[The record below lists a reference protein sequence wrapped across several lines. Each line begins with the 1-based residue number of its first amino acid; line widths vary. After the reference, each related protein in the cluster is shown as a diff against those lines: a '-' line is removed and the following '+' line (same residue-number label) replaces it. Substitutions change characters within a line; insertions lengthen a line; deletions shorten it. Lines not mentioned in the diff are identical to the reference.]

1 MSNWRFIVSRLAST
15 ALAVTG
21 LAGGYA
27 TGRATKKRPLAAVV
41 LGAAG
46 VGAFLVWK
54 KDAGT
59 ARAVTLLSAYLGGF
73 GASHPLAKKMG
84 AWPAVN
90 AVTAGVGVLSL
101 LLGGK
106 KKAADQ

>member
-1 MSNWRFIVSRLAST
+1 MSRLAST

-27 TGRATKKRPLAAVV
+27 AGRATGQRPLAAVV

-46 VGAFLVWK
+46 VGSFLMWK

-59 ARAVTLLSAYLGGF
+59 GKAAALAAAYVGGF
-73 GASHPLAKKMG
+73 GASHPLAKKIG

-90 AVTAGVGVLSL
+90 TVTAGVGVLSL
-101 LLGGK
+101 VLGGK
-106 KKAADQ
+106 KKEKKA

>member
-1 MSNWRFIVSRLAST
+1 MSRIAST
-15 ALAVTG
+15 ALATTG
-21 LAGGYA
+21 LLGGYA

-46 VGAFLVWK
+46 VGAFLLWK

-59 ARAVTLLSAYLGGF
+59 GKAVALASAYLGGF
-73 GASHPLAKKMG
+73 GASHPLAKKIG

-90 AVTAGVGVLSL
+90 TVTAGVALLSL
-101 LLGGK
+101 VLGGSK
-106 KKAADQ
+106 KKAEELY

>member
-1 MSNWRFIVSRLAST
+1 MSRLAST
-15 ALAVTG
+15 ALAATG

-46 VGAFLVWK
+46 VGSFLIWK

-59 ARAVTLLSAYLGGF
+59 GKAVALISAYLGGF
-73 GASHPLAKKMG
+73 GASHPLAKKIG

-90 AVTAGVGVLSL
+90 SVTAGVALLSL
-101 LLGGK
+101 IIGGSK
-106 KKAADQ
+106 KPKGDLS

>member
-1 MSNWRFIVSRLAST
+1 MSRIVST
-15 ALAVTG
+15 ALATTG
-21 LAGGYA
+21 LVGGYA

-46 VGAFLVWK
+46 AGAFLLWM

-59 ARAVTLLSAYLGGF
+59 AKAIALISAYLGGF
-73 GASHPLAKKMG
+73 GASHPLAKKIG

-90 AVTAGVGVLSL
+90 SVTAGVAILSL
-101 LLGGK
+101 VLGGPK
-106 KKAADQ
+106 KNKDELS

>member
-1 MSNWRFIVSRLAST
+1 MSRIAST

-21 LAGGYA
+21 LLGGYA

-41 LGAAG
+41 LGTAG
-46 VGAFLVWK
+46 TGAFLLWK

-59 ARAVTLLSAYLGGF
+59 TKAIALISAYLGGF
-73 GASHPLAKKMG
+73 GASHPLAKKIG

-90 AVTAGVGVLSL
+90 SVTAGVAILSL
-101 LLGGK
+101 LLGGSDK
-106 KKAADQ
+106 NQEELS

>member
-1 MSNWRFIVSRLAST
+1 MSRIAST

-21 LAGGYA
+21 LLGGYA

-46 VGAFLVWK
+46 TGAFLLWK

-59 ARAVTLLSAYLGGF
+59 TKAIALISAYLGGF
-73 GASHPLAKKMG
+73 GASHPLAKKIG

-90 AVTAGVGVLSL
+90 SVTAGVAILSL
-101 LLGGK
+101 LLGGSDK
-106 KKAADQ
+106 NQEELS

>member
-1 MSNWRFIVSRLAST
+1 MSRLSST

-41 LGAAG
+41 LGLAG
-46 VGAFLVWK
+46 IAAFLTWK

-59 ARAVTLLSAYLGGF
+59 GKAIALITAYVASF

-90 AVTAGVGVLSL
+90 TVTAGVALLSL
-101 LLGGK
+101 ILGGSK
-106 KKAADQ
+106 KKAEEN

>member
-1 MSNWRFIVSRLAST
+1 MSRIAST

-21 LAGGYA
+21 LVGGYA

-46 VGAFLVWK
+46 VGAFLIWR

-59 ARAVTLLSAYLGGF
+59 GKAIALASAYLGGF
-73 GASHPLAKKMG
+73 GASHPLSKKIG

-90 AVTAGVGVLSL
+90 TVTAGVGVLSL
-101 LLGGK
+101 LLGGA
-106 KKAADQ
+106 KKAAAEES

>member
-1 MSNWRFIVSRLAST
+1 MI
-15 ALAVTG
+15 
-21 LAGGYA
+21 
-27 TGRATKKRPLAAVV
+27 
-41 LGAAG
+41 
-46 VGAFLVWK
+46 WK

-59 ARAVTLLSAYLGGF
+59 ARAVTLASAYVSGF
-73 GASHPLAKKMG
+73 GASHPMAKSMG

-90 AVTAGVGVLSL
+90 TVTAGVGLLSL